1 MSVDAVDRAS
11 GELSTYDYNWSTLY
25 IRLIYE
31 IYDGVSRTFLEGCLA

>member
-11 GELSTYDYNWSTLY
+11 DELSTYDSGQLESLY

-31 IYDGVSRTFLEGCLA
+31 IYDLRDCKC